1 MHLHIITTGGSID
14 KHYSTAHSDFI
25 VGEPQVI
32 SILQNANPGIQV
44 TIASLAAKD
53 SLALTDSDRER
64 IVRYIEKS
72 SYTRFI
78 ITHGTDTMIQ
88 TANALKQTRDKVII
102 LTGAMKPAAFTNS
115 DAAFNLG
122 SAVIAAQILEP
133 GIYIVM
139 NGRVFDPTRVRKNMN
154 LDRFEDT

>member
-14 KHYSTAHSDFI
+14 KYYSTSHSDFI
-25 VGEPQVI
+25 VGEPQVV
-32 SILQNANPGIQV
+32 SILQNANPGIEV
-44 TIASLAAKD
+44 TIASLAEKD

-64 IVRYIEKS
+64 IASYVEKS

-78 ITHGTDTMIQ
+78 ITHGTDTMTQ
-88 TANALKQTRDKVII
+88 TAHMLKQTRDKVII

-115 DAAFNLG
+115 DAPFNLG
-122 SAVIAAQILEP
+122 GAVIAAQILEP

-139 NGRVFDPTRVRKNMN
+139 NGRVFDPARAKKNMA
-154 LDRFEDT
+154 LDRFENT